1 MKTDL
6 KCRLLE
12 IAHERQTKTDPSHDV
27 NHVIR
32 VLNLAEKI
40 AMSVN
45 FHDVIVYP
53 KNSPQSKTETDE
65 SAELAGSLLRELDGY
80 PIEKI
85 EKVQMAIRQ
94 CSYSKGI
101 IPDLLEA
108 KVLQD
113 ADVIADLGF
122 AGFIRPFS
130 FGAQTGRGIIDSIKF
145 LKQATQ
151 KVDIRLLNLDISR
164 NIASNQLK
172 IQKKLVESI
181 SKDINIIGCGS
192 LTPNLK
198 NAVEVFRIAKS
209 INPKIISICTMD
221 IF

>member
-1 MKTDL
+1 MNNRKLQNGQKEWDKHNIYGL
-6 KCRLLE
+6 PIAKRILDEMGHSSEFIAAVCELVEKHELE
-12 IAHERQTKTDPSHDV
+12 ENIHS
-27 NHVIR
+27 
-32 VLNLAEKI
+32 
-40 AMSVN
+40 
-45 FHDVIVYP
+45 
-53 KNSPQSKTETDE
+53 SKTL
-65 SAELAGSLLRELDGY
+65 EL
-80 PIEKI
+80 
-85 EKVQMAIRQ
+85 
-94 CSYSKGI
+94 
-101 IPDLLEA
+101 

-181 SKDINIIGCGS
+181 SKDINS
-192 LTPNLK
+192 ELLN
-198 NAVEVFRIAKS
+198 
-209 INPKIISICTMD
+209 
-221 IF
+221 